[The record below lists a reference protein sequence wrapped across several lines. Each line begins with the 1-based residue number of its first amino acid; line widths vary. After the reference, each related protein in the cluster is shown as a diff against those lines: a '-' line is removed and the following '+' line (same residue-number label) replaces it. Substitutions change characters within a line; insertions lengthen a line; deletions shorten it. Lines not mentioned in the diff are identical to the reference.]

1 MSDLNEEIQQPT
13 ENAVKTD
20 EKKERLP
27 ILFIISMVIC
37 SINIVVLFLWGL
49 FTDAKLDGLFFI
61 PIISS
66 AVGLILMGQRRLW
79 GLYIFAATI
88 VFIFFSMGLSGLYL
102 KYPGAIIHLV
112 IMIRYSAWLE

>member
-1 MSDLNEEIQQPT
+1 MSDIKEEIQQPKVNMT
-13 ENAVKTD
+13 KVV

-27 ILFIISMVIC
+27 ILFIISMVVC
-37 SINIVVLFLWGL
+37 SINVVILFLWGL
-49 FTDAKLDGLFFI
+49 FTDLQVDGLFFLAV
-61 PIISS
+61 ISFG
-66 AVGLILMGQRRLW
+66 VCLILLSQRKLW

-88 VFIFFSMGLSGLYL
+88 VFVFFSMGLAGLYL